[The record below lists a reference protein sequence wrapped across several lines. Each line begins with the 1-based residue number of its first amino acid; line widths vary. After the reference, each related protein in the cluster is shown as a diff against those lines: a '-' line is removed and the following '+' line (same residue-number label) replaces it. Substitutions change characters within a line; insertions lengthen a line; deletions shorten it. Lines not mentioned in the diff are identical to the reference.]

1 MQYAK
6 DSFGVLHGMLNGSE
20 PTGAYPIKGFF
31 ADFEVPYFQKGK
43 ITRIGIWVM
52 HEIEGPNPE
61 SCGEGCV
68 KILEERLKEMGF
80 RYSCINSDH
89 LPVKLLK
96 CVDHSTHADCVL
108 KRFDF

>member
-1 MQYAK
+1 M
-6 DSFGVLHGMLNGSE
+6 SFLFFS
-20 PTGAYPIKGFF
+20 FF

-61 SCGEGCV
+61 SCGEGSV